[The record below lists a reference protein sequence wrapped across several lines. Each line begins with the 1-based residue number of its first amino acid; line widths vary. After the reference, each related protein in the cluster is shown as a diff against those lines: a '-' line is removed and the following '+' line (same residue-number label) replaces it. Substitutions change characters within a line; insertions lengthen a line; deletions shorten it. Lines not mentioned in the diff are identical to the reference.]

1 MVDSCP
7 DGIDSMYL
15 PCEAIDKCSLTRQ
28 GLERGHGIGFLAP
41 ISIVE
46 DNLKEYAIHLVGEGL
61 ANSLKCI
68 GTQPV
73 VAIHKA
79 DKLARSVRQCHIAGK
94 GYPMVLIEGKHL
106 HTSVSLGILS

>member
-28 GLERGHGIGFLAP
+28 GLKRGHGIGFFAP

-46 DNLKEYAIHLVGEGL
+46 DNLKEYAINVIGEGL

-68 GTQPV
+68 GAQPV

-79 DKLARSVRQCHIAGK
+79 DKLTRSIRQCHVASK

>member
-15 PCEAIDKCSLTRQ
+15 PCKAIDKCSLTRQ

-46 DNLKEYAIHLVGEGL
+46 DNLKEYAINVIGEGL
-61 ANSLKCI
+61 ADSLKCI
-68 GTQPV
+68 G
-73 VAIHKA
+73 
-79 DKLARSVRQCHIAGK
+79 G
-94 GYPMVLIEGKHL
+94 
-106 HTSVSLGILS
+106 